1 MLSLQYRT
9 AFYEASYGTLVSH
22 IIKPDSLEVKLRDF
36 LDVVKFTEF
45 NYTYLKRINSFHT
58 VIHDKDLL
66 SSLIVPTTFE
76 LRHFY
81 LNTARGIC
89 FAGKKS
95 LIVKLFVLDFV
106 VSRASAFPSSS
117 SELGVAIAKL
127 RLSCKVI

>member
-1 MLSLQYRT
+1 M
-9 AFYEASYGTLVSH
+9 
-22 IIKPDSLEVKLRDF
+22 KLRDF

-106 VSRASAFPSSS
+106 VSRVSAFPSSS
-117 SELGVAIAKL
+117 SELGVAMAKL
-127 RLSCKVI
+127 LLSCKVI

>member
-9 AFYEASYGTLVSH
+9 AFYEASYRTLVWH

-66 SSLIVPTTFE
+66 SSLIVLQLLSLDTFSWIQRVAFA
-76 LRHFY
+76 LR
-81 LNTARGIC
+81 
-89 FAGKKS
+89 GKNH
-95 LIVKLFVLDFV
+95 
-106 VSRASAFPSSS
+106 
-117 SELGVAIAKL
+117 
-127 RLSCKVI
+127 